1 VKTIQVMPAS
11 DAGQYCAR
19 ETDTLFSDVNKF
31 VQAISIGGGS
41 PRLMKRRA
49 MLMLSRLPRTTTHSD
64 TDDFT
69 LSGRLWIT

>member
-1 VKTIQVMPAS
+1 MPAS
-11 DAGQYCAR
+11 DAWQYCAR

-49 MLMLSRLPRTTTHSD
+49 MLMLSRLPRTTHSD
-64 TDDFT
+64 DRWLYAVRKAVDY
-69 LSGRLWIT
+69 